1 MRQAE
6 SFFRRNLTSST
17 PWKMSKY
24 KHLTTQMT
32 IFGAQ
37 NRKKIS
43 NYALP
48 FGITVQRKLAASRGK
63 STVLKFKICFQFY
76 LWHQIRQHHTALD
89 SHDLFK
95 TIHSKVRCLFIIL
108 QGKRKSQTWDDSWHS
123 KWNHISSDN
132 LPWDHITNTQVLLS
146 KNALILSSK
155 NPAQALLS
163 HQEDFLCQEWWQFP
177 SRARGRNSQACASA
191 MRPSLPMAP
200 WRRQNRT
207 AIPWKVC
214 HYNPASPS
222 SQLFKTCHTTSLI
235 ELLTNAEQ
243 CLPAA
248 SAKMAGYLQELDG
261 QLLSATV
268 RMF

>member
-24 KHLTTQMT
+24 KHMTTQMT
-32 IFGAQ
+32 IFWAQ

-63 STVLKFKICFQFY
+63 STALKFKICFQFY

-108 QGKRKSQTWDDSWHS
+108 QGKRKSQTWEMIRDTASETTFQVTICHEITS
-123 KWNHISSDN
+123 PTHKSFYPKCSHI
-132 LPWDHITNTQVLLS
+132 I
-146 KNALILSSK
+146 
-155 NPAQALLS
+155 
-163 HQEDFLCQEWWQFP
+163 
-177 SRARGRNSQACASA
+177 
-191 MRPSLPMAP
+191 
-200 WRRQNRT
+200 
-207 AIPWKVC
+207 
-214 HYNPASPS
+214 
-222 SQLFKTCHTTSLI
+222 
-235 ELLTNAEQ
+235 
-243 CLPAA
+243 
-248 SAKMAGYLQELDG
+248 
-261 QLLSATV
+261 
-268 RMF
+268 